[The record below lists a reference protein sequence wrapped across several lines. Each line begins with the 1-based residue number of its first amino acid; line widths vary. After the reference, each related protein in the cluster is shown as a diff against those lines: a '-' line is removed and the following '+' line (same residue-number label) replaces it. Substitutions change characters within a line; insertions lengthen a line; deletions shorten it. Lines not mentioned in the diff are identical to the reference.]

1 MDFFFFFQLERRNI
15 QEGKK
20 KKKKKIDFISKRVNS
35 EYLSTYYLRIIIVKF
50 VVHKKCQVD
59 FLLYLS
65 IIFLSI

>member
-1 MDFFFFFQLERRNI
+1 MDFFFSIRL
-15 QEGKK
+15 KK
-20 KKKKKIDFISKRVNS
+20 YIGRKKKIDCISKRVNS